1 MVDKK
6 YYNPD
11 KGEFVSP
18 VCLQI
23 KPTKTYKIIKIVM
36 LEKNS
41 GKFQIDWT
49 ILASVGK
56 SLIRAFIAA
65 GGITA
70 VVGTIQALTNEF
82 VPAQYLPVALVF
94 IEPLIKFIQKWATD
108 YSNK

>member
-1 MVDKK
+1 MQQKP

-18 VCLQI
+18 VCLQT
-23 KPTKTYKIIKIVM
+23 KPTKTYKIIKISM

-41 GKFQIDWT
+41 KRFQIDWT

-56 SLIRAFIAA
+56 SVVRAFIVA
-65 GGITA
+65 GGVTA
-70 VVGTIQALTNEF
+70 VIGTIQALTSQF
-82 VPAQYLPVALVF
+82 VPAQYMPVALVF